1 MLLVSN
7 SIVINSL
14 FYSLIDCFSIINNQ
28 FRLAYN
34 DVIKEN
40 NT

>member
-14 FYSLIDCFSIINNQ
+14 FYSLIDCFSIN
-28 FRLAYN
+28 
-34 DVIKEN
+34 
-40 NT
+40 